1 MTVAWRIFFEY
12 TFQKNDGRFKTSS
25 CQWGCQW
32 LKMTVR
38 ESDCSRCSVRDEHF
52 GHHSLTG
59 TGTWLFA
66 HEHYQRTVQP
76 QLEAANNEQR
86 TVRVR
91 LAGANTANNEGRE
104 QREQRD

>member
-1 MTVAWRIFFEY
+1 L
-12 TFQKNDGRFKTSS
+12 N
-25 CQWGCQW
+25 
-32 LKMTVR
+32 
-38 ESDCSRCSVRDEHF
+38 
-52 GHHSLTG
+52 G

-66 HEHYQRTVQP
+66 HGHYQQTVQP

-91 LAGANTANNEGRE
+91 LTGANTANSKGRE